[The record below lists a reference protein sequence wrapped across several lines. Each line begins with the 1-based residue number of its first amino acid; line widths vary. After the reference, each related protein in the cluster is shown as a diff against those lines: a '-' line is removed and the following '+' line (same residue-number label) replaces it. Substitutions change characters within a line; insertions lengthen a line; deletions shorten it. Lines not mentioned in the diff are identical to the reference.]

1 MTRGP
6 SPLPLPGPV
15 LTTRFCQRWS
25 ELLRRLYGYRFEGP
39 FAMVPG
45 MLGRGVLSYLPLLN
59 YADVDLEQA
68 RALAERARGRPY
80 QIRVLNPAYRDFR
93 KNETVTMRIDMRGK
107 SLDNVYREI
116 GPRIR
121 RYILEKER
129 EGYVLRVG
137 NGRELVRGFYE
148 VFREIM
154 PRVGTPVF
162 PIRLFELLVEMFEAR
177 YYVVFKGDTM
187 TAACVVLYDDTIAWM
202 PWGGPRDAFVEQ
214 RPALLINWGAIQ
226 EAHAAG
232 KGILDL
238 GRSGYESGTYVF
250 KTRFGAVPTK
260 IDIMMPRAENPYAKY
275 DLISRVWARLPGSIV
290 NVAGPPLCR
299 YLADL

>member
-1 MTRGP
+1 MTNGT
-6 SPLPLPGPV
+6 SPLPLTDAV
-15 LTTRFCQRWS
+15 LTTRFCHRWS

-39 FAMVPG
+39 FAVVPG
-45 MLGRGVLSYLPLLN
+45 LLGRAVLSYLPLLN
-59 YADVDLEQA
+59 YADLDLELA
-68 RALAERARGRPY
+68 GALAQRAGRRPY
-80 QIRVLNPAYRDFR
+80 QIRVLNPACHEFR
-93 KNETVTMRIDMRGK
+93 KDDTVTMRIDMRGK
-107 SLDNVYREI
+107 SLDRVYHEI

-121 RYILEKER
+121 RYIREKER

-137 NGRELVRGFYE
+137 NGRALVQGFYE

-154 PRVGTPVF
+154 HRVGTPVF
-162 PIRLFELLVEMFEAR
+162 PVRLFELLVEMFDAR
-177 YYVVFKGDTM
+177 YYVVTRGDTLA
-187 TAACVVLYDDTIAWM
+187 AACVVVYDEAIAWM
-202 PWGGPRDAFVEQ
+202 PWGGTRDAFVEH
-214 RPALLINWGAIQ
+214 RPALLIYWGAIQ

-232 KGILDL
+232 KGIFDL

-260 IDIMMPRAENPYAKY
+260 IDILTPRAESPYAKY
-275 DLISRVWARLPGSIV
+275 DLVSRVWARLPGSIV

>member
-1 MTRGP
+1 MTNGA
-6 SPLPLPGPV
+6 SPLSLPDAV

-39 FAMVPG
+39 FAVVPG
-45 MLGRGVLSYLPLLN
+45 LLGRAVLSYLPLLN
-59 YADVDLEQA
+59 YADLDLGQA
-68 RALAERARGRPY
+68 RALAASARGRPY
-80 QIRVLNPAYRDFR
+80 QIRVLNPGYRDFHR
-93 KNETVTMRIDMRGK
+93 DDTVTMRIDMLGK
-107 SLDNVYREI
+107 SLDTVYREI

-121 RYILEKER
+121 RYIREKER

-137 NGRELVRGFYE
+137 NGRELVHGFYE

-154 PRVGTPVF
+154 HRVGTPVF
-162 PIRLFELLVEMFEAR
+162 PMRLFELLVEMFEAR
-177 YYVVFKGDTM
+177 YYVVFKGDTR
-187 TAACVVLYDDTIAWM
+187 TAACVVLHDDTIAWM
-202 PWGGPRDAFVEQ
+202 PWGGTRDAFVEQ
-214 RPALLINWGAIQ
+214 RPALLIYWGAIQ

-260 IDIMMPRAENPYAKY
+260 IDILTPRAENPYAKY